1 MSFVIAQ
8 PEMIAAAAGE
18 LASIRSAINAANAA
32 AAAQTTGVMSAAADE
47 VSTAVAALFSSHAQ
61 AYQAASAQAAAF
73 HAQVVRTLTVDAGAY
88 ASAEAANAGP
98 NMLAA
103 VNAPAQALLGRP
115 LIGNGA
121 NGAPGTGQA
130 GGDGGLLFGNG
141 GNGGIPRP
149 GIVAG
154 ARPDCPAPQRAA
166 SRDPASSPG
175 LGQIAPLLNGPHP
188 ATRHRRRG

>member
-32 AAAQTTGVMSAAADE
+32 AAAQTTGVMSAAA
-47 VSTAVAALFSSHAQ
+47 
-61 AYQAASAQAAAF
+61 F

-103 VNAPAQALLGRP
+103 VNAPAPPTRCLRRLPRCFP
-115 LIGNGA
+115 RM
-121 NGAPGTGQA
+121 
-130 GGDGGLLFGNG
+130 
-141 GNGGIPRP
+141 PRP
-149 GIVAG
+149 IRPP
-154 ARPDCPAPQRAA
+154 ARKRPPFTPRWC
-166 SRDPASSPG
+166 
-175 LGQIAPLLNGPHP
+175 GP
-188 ATRHRRRG
+188 

>member
-103 VNAPAQALLGRP
+103 KSRCCSLS
-115 LIGNGA
+115 A
-121 NGAPGTGQA
+121 NSMVTSS
-130 GGDGGLLFGNG
+130 
-141 GNGGIPRP
+141 R
-149 GIVAG
+149 VAG
-154 ARPDCPAPQRAA
+154 PAAVRQ
-166 SRDPASSPG
+166 
-175 LGQIAPLLNGPHP
+175 
-188 ATRHRRRG
+188 

>member
-141 GNGGIPRP
+141 GNG
-149 GIVAG
+149 
-154 ARPDCPAPQRAA
+154 
-166 SRDPASSPG
+166 
-175 LGQIAPLLNGPHP
+175 
-188 ATRHRRRG
+188 